1 MYASLRNA
9 HNYDLA
15 LLTIANSNPN
25 LQDYPTSLPPRRPVM
40 LVGQAQARIFRD
52 RTEQAGDRVLRPE
65 ARMFL
70 DLSLS
75 LSLSR
80 PRRRFQCSSLTTV
93 CLAST
98 LGLFFRRL
106 LEGIG

>member
-75 LSLSR
+75 LSLSLSLVHGDV
-80 PRRRFQCSSLTTV
+80 SSALP
-93 CLAST
+93 
-98 LGLFFRRL
+98 
-106 LEGIG
+106 